1 MIMSK
6 TKTVGTKFFNAGTQ
20 NQKILQNY
28 WGNGKT
34 FTTLDLKK
42 KLKIASPGATLTEL
56 REAVFN
62 VKVSSIDSGNVGR
75 PAVSYSIPRRR
86 VTV

>member
-1 MIMSK
+1 MSEEHLR
-6 TKTVGTKFFNAGTQ
+6 Q
-20 NQKILQNY
+20 R
-28 WGNGKT
+28 
-34 FTTLDLKK
+34 
-42 KLKIASPGATLTEL
+42 L
-56 REAVFN
+56 REAGFN